1 MKQFLLARGKEA
13 SSWRGLVAILTA
25 AGVALDPAQADAI
38 VAIGLAVIGVLGAFF
53 PDKK

>member
-1 MKQFLLARGKEA
+1 MKQFLLERGKEA

-25 AGVALDPAQADAI
+25 TGIALDPAQADAI
-38 VAIGLAVIGVLGAFF
+38 VAIGLAVIGVIGAFF

>member
-1 MKQFLLARGKEA
+1 MKEFILERGKEP

-25 AGVALDPAQADAI
+25 AGIALDPAEADAI
-38 VAIGLAVIGVLGAFF
+38 VMFGLAVIGVIGAFF